1 MKNLIYKSLIPV
13 FITCIMIVN
22 LVHTMDVKA
31 DPVFAVKE
39 WNRNGSLSSE
49 EGTIVYDKIIVTS
62 DTGNEDFV
70 WEDQYINIK
79 LEDKESTVVK
89 AVSADADIVT
99 VKDLYKISSG
109 FYSFTIIPMGV
120 GKTQITLTDQYG
132 QTIKKDV
139 EVKKSYMDGIKEYYN
154 KTLTIPYGSKQMD
167 FSGPMYGKVTAK
179 AGTKT
184 LKVYTKKGENQ
195 WDHYIRNNPVMKAG
209 TKITITF
216 NRNGY
221 SFTKVIKVGKAAN
234 PLQVKGKT
242 AKVSYKRLK
251 KKAVSLKRAKALKVT
266 KAKGKV
272 TYKLVSV
279 EKKKF
284 KKYFKVNAKT
294 GKLQVKKRLKKGTYK
309 LKIKVKAAGNSN
321 YKAASKNV
329 NMKIQVK

>member
-139 EVKKSYMDGIKEYYN
+139 EVTKSYMDGITEYYV
-154 KTLTIPYGSKQMD
+154 KVTLTPSNYSQESIAEFPNLPLVD
-167 FSGPMYGKVTAK
+167 
-179 AGTKT
+179 
-184 LKVYTKKGENQ
+184 E
-195 WDHYIRNNPVMKAG
+195 
-209 TKITITF
+209 
-216 NRNGY
+216 NGY
-221 SFTKVIKVGKAAN
+221 RIYYTVRETKVPEGFYSLADFNLLTGMDLFNGGATQQHDFMFEIENTRNMELPVTGGSRMRTIVMIGTILVTLGSAAIILMLN
-234 PLQVKGKT
+234 RK
-242 AKVSYKRLK
+242 
-251 KKAVSLKRAKALKVT
+251 
-266 KAKGKV
+266 
-272 TYKLVSV
+272 
-279 EKKKF
+279 
-284 KKYFKVNAKT
+284 
-294 GKLQVKKRLKKGTYK
+294 K
-309 LKIKVKAAGNSN
+309 LKEVIPRINL
-321 YKAASKNV
+321 
-329 NMKIQVK
+329 